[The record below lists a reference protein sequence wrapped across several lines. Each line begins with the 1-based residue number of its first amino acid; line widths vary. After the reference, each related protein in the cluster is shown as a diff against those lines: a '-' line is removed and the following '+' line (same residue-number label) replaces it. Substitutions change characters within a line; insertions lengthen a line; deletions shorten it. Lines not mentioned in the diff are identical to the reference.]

1 MDDLRRFVQID
12 DTKRA
17 LYMEARRTLKE
28 GFSRYG
34 SAFVCLEL
42 KDAVFSIVPTINT
55 FGATAKK
62 KAESMYKW
70 NQIFFDRVISN
81 FEEMFPELIELF
93 DGYTYLPHD
102 RIPTQ
107 VWEAW
112 FAAEMLEARIALIDF
127 ILSHS

>member
-1 MDDLRRFVQID
+1 MDDIRRFVQID
-12 DTKRA
+12 DIKRA
-17 LYMEARRTLKE
+17 LYMEARKTLQE
-28 GFSRYG
+28 GFKEYG

-93 DGYTYLPHD
+93 DGYAYTVEGGWLPVHV
-102 RIPTQ
+102 RG
-107 VWEAW
+107 AW
-112 FAAEMLEARIALIDF
+112 FGAGMIEARIALIDF
-127 ILSHS
+127 ILTQ

>member
-1 MDDLRRFVQID
+1 MDDIRRFVQID
-12 DTKRA
+12 DIKRA

-28 GFSRYG
+28 GFNRCN

-42 KDAVFSIVPTINT
+42 KNAVFSIVPTINT

-93 DGYTYLPHD
+93 DGYAYTVEGGWLPVHV
-102 RIPTQ
+102 RG
-107 VWEAW
+107 AW
-112 FAAEMLEARIALIDF
+112 FGAGMIEARIALIDF
-127 ILSHS
+127 ILTQ

>member
-28 GFSRYG
+28 EFNKYG
-34 SAFVCLEL
+34 SAFVCVEL
-42 KDAVFSIVPTINT
+42 KNAVLSMAP
-55 FGATAKK
+55 
-62 KAESMYKW
+62 ESLYEW
-70 NQIFFDRVISN
+70 NQIFFRRVVSDFN
-81 FEEMFPELIELF
+81 EMFPELIELF